1 MDRAYFFDRLYPL
14 QDAVIRE
21 LAAVDTGFYL
31 TGGTAAS
38 RGYLG
43 HRFSDDLDFFVNDAP
58 AFTLWSDRITVR
70 LAAHPEWTTRVLLRE
85 SRFVRLEVGAG
96 DMVLKL
102 EFVNDVPSR
111 VGEVSDHPTLG
122 RLDSA
127 ENILANK
134 LTALADR
141 NEPKDVADI
150 WGFCCR
156 RGMPVGPALMSASSK
171 AAGLFPP
178 DLARR
183 LLTVS
188 EDDWRVIRWIDAPA
202 PSSFIADLRRL
213 GEALLLLPPPGL
225 GR

>member
-1 MDRAYFFDRLYPL
+1 MDSTYFFDRLYPF
-14 QDAVIRE
+14 QDAVLRE
-21 LAAVDTGFYL
+21 MAALDTGFYL

-58 AFTLWSDRITVR
+58 LFPLWSDRVTAK

-85 SRFVRLEVGAG
+85 SRFVRLEVGAV
-96 DMVLKL
+96 DVVLRL

-111 VGEVSDHPTLG
+111 IGAVSHHPTLG

-156 RGMPVGPALMSASSK
+156 RGMPLGPALTSASSK

-178 DLARR
+178 ISR
-183 LLTVS
+183 
-188 EDDWRVIRWIDAPA
+188 
-202 PSSFIADLRRL
+202 
-213 GEALLLLPPPGL
+213 GGC
-225 GR
+225 

>member
-1 MDRAYFFDRLYPL
+1 MDRTYFFDRLYPF
-14 QDAVIRE
+14 QDAVLRE
-21 LAAVDTGFYL
+21 MAELDTGFYL
-31 TGGTAAS
+31 TGGTAAT

-58 AFTLWSDRITVR
+58 LFSLWSDRVAAR
-70 LAAHPEWTTRVLLRE
+70 LAGHLEWTTRILLRE
-85 SRFVRLEVGAG
+85 SRFVRLEVEAG
-96 DMVLKL
+96 GVALKL
-102 EFVNDVPSR
+102 EFVNDVPSH
-111 VGEVSDHPTLG
+111 VGAVSHHPTLG

-150 WGFCCR
+150 WGFCCL
-156 RGMPVGPALMSASSK
+156 RGMAIGPALTSASSK

-183 LLTVS
+183 LLTTS
-188 EDDWRVIRWIDAPA
+188 EEDWRVIRWIDPPA
-202 PSSFIADLRRL
+202 LPSFLADLRRL
-213 GEALLLLPPPGL
+213 GEALLLLPPPG
-225 GR
+225 

>member
-1 MDRAYFFDRLYPL
+1 VDSTYFFDRLYPF
-14 QDAVIRE
+14 QDAVLRE
-21 LAAVDTGFYL
+21 MAALDTGFYL

-58 AFTLWSDRITVR
+58 LFSLWSDRVTAT
-70 LAAHPEWTTRVLLRE
+70 LAGHREWTTRVLLRE
-85 SRFVRLEVGAG
+85 SRFVRLEVGAV
-96 DMVLKL
+96 DVVLKL

-111 VGEVSDHPTLG
+111 IGAVSHHPTLG

-156 RGMPVGPALMSASSK
+156 RGMPLGPALTSASSK

-183 LLTVS
+183 LLTAS
-188 EDDWRVIRWIDAPA
+188 EDDWRVIRWIDPPD
-202 PSSFIADLRRL
+202 PSSFLADLKRL
-213 GEALLLLPPPGL
+213 GEDLLLLPPPG
-225 GR
+225 

>member
-1 MDRAYFFDRLYPL
+1 MDSTYFFDRLYPF
-14 QDAVIRE
+14 QDVVLRE
-21 LAAVDTGFYL
+21 MAALDTGFYL

-43 HRFSDDLDFFVNDAP
+43 HRFSDDLDFFVNDDP
-58 AFTLWSDRITVR
+58 SFLLWSDRVTAK
-70 LAAHPEWTTRVLLRE
+70 LAGHAGWTTRVLLRE
-85 SRFVRLEVGAG
+85 SRFVRLEVGAR
-96 DMVLKL
+96 DVDLKL
-102 EFVNDVPSR
+102 ELVNDVPSR
-111 VGEVSDHPTLG
+111 VGAVSHHPTLG

-156 RGMPVGPALMSASSK
+156 RGMPLGPALTSASSK

-183 LLTVS
+183 LLTSS
-188 EDDWRVIRWIDAPA
+188 EDDWRVIRWIDPPA
-202 PSSFIADLRRL
+202 PSQFLADLKRL
-213 GEALLLLPPPGL
+213 GEALLLLPPPG
-225 GR
+225 